1 MATQTPN
8 RRRQAG
14 VTLIE
19 LVVAITIISIAVS
32 AVMGAMSVITSRS
45 ADAMVQQQAV
55 AIAEAYLEEVLQR
68 PVADPDGIEPES
80 GRGTF
85 DDADDYNG
93 LSNAGARDQFNNA
106 ISALSDYSVSVT
118 VSSSAALTPLPA
130 ASVRRV
136 DVTVTHSPAV
146 SVKLSGYRVAY

>member
-1 MATQTPN
+1 
-8 RRRQAG
+8 
-14 VTLIE
+14 
-19 LVVAITIISIAVS
+19 
-32 AVMGAMSVITSRS
+32 MSVITSRS

-68 PVADPDGIEPES
+68 PVVDPDGIEPES

-93 LSNAGARDQFNNA
+93 LSNAGARDQFNTA
-106 ISALSDYSVSVT
+106 IAALSDYSVSVT

-130 ASVRRV
+130 AAVRRV
-136 DVTVTHSPAV
+136 DVTVTHSPGV